1 MEVYKAIAK
10 VSAALA
16 SQGIGKGQRNEK
28 QNYKF
33 RGIDT
38 ILNALA
44 PVLVENELII
54 IPRVVSSEKSE
65 RTTEKGG
72 VLIYTNLTIEF
83 DLISSK
89 DGSKHTAVIQ
99 GEAMD
104 SGDKSTNKAMSIAY
118 KYLAILTFC
127 IPTEGDGDGEKDPDF
142 HSYEV
147 APKTVA
153 PKTVVKPAAIK
164 SANPAASNEP
174 PAGWKASYR

>member
-16 SQGIGKGQRNEK
+16 SQGIGKNQKNDK

-44 PVLVENELII
+44 PILVENELII
-54 IPRVVSSEKSE
+54 IPRVINSEKSE
-65 RTTEKGG
+65 RATQSGG
-72 VLIYTNLTIEF
+72 VLIYTSLRVEF

-89 DGSKHTAVIQ
+89 DGSKHTATIE

-104 SGDKSTNKAMSIAY
+104 SGDKSTNKALSIAY

-153 PKTVVKPAAIK
+153 KPAAIK
-164 SANPAASNEP
+164 PAKNTASNEP
-174 PAGWKASYR
+174 PAGWKPAYR